1 MPFEEN
7 CAVEPYLYSLA
18 QFFFSPSSFRVA
30 LRATCARRMSGTD
43 ATVMVVGPLL
53 DIVDDEWRADTLP
66 EDGESAPA
74 MASTSHSTNR
84 LKKK

>member
-1 MPFEEN
+1 M
-7 CAVEPYLYSLA
+7 
-18 QFFFSPSSFRVA
+18 
-30 LRATCARRMSGTD
+30 
-43 ATVMVVGPLL
+43 MVVGPLL